1 MKKHF
6 KRITISI
13 AASCILC
20 YGALSLYASDFYR
33 SDAIAAA
40 ALNSDDTVSVEL
52 TDDMAIFRPQNIE
65 AGFIFYPGGKVE
77 YTAYAPLM
85 YKLAQNNIVCI
96 ITEMPFNLAVMDI
109 NAANKAY
116 EKIANTDNWY
126 IGGHSLGGSMAAS
139 FASDSDIDFD
149 GLILLASYST
159 ADLSDKDIEVISIY
173 GTEDGVLNM
182 EKYQQYYSNL
192 PDDTT
197 EVVIDGGNHAQFG
210 SYGAQDGDGTAKI
223 SASDQL
229 EITAEKIIDFIR
241 CKYAAPS

>member
-13 AASCILC
+13 AALCILC

-96 ITEMPFNLAVMDI
+96 ITEMPFNLAVMDVD
-109 NAANKAY
+109 AAEKAC
-116 EKIANTDNWY
+116 ERIEDVDNWY

-139 FASDSDIDFD
+139 FAADSDIDFD

-159 ADLSDKDIEVISIY
+159 ADLSDKDIDVISIY

-241 CKYAAPS
+241 